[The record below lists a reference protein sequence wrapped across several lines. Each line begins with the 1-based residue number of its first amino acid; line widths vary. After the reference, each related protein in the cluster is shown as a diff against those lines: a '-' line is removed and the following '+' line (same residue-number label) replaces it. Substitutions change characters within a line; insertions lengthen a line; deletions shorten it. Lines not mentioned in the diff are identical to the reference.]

1 MTAKGA
7 ERENWKKMVLRS
19 MPPPAW
25 LDADAPENDVVI
37 SSRCRYARNLR
48 GHRFPAHADADEL
61 REISRLVKDASVS
74 LGLEA
79 FRRLSDAERE
89 YMVGCR
95 LMSPDFHGELPGRLL
110 LLNRRRSVSIMV
122 NEEDHVRIQALTA
135 GWSISSGEAQARITL
150 QTLGAQLDWARSK
163 DWGYLAA
170 SPFNAG
176 EGVRLS
182 AMFHLVGLAHTK
194 RLPEVLSALSVSG
207 LTARGLFG
215 ESSRAVGAFF
225 QVSVTRND
233 LPRFAGACEYLM
245 REERLARGTV
255 GREDLEAILLDA
267 IRFAVVSTEVAQV
280 DALRVLAWAR
290 WGVAAGLPRLRIPLR
305 EIDSM
310 LSTLEVRND
319 TDEGAAARDRA
330 VTLRTKLEHALNAP
344 SEY

>member
-25 LDADAPENDVVI
+25 LAVDAPENDVVI
-37 SSRCRYARNLR
+37 SSRCRFARNLR
-48 GHRFPAHADADEL
+48 GHRFPNHADQDEL
-61 REISRLVKDASVS
+61 REISRLIKEASAS
-74 LGLEA
+74 LGLES
-79 FRRLSDAERE
+79 FRRLSEAERE

-95 LMSPDFHGELPGRLL
+95 LMSPDFHAEAPGRTL
-110 LLNRRRSVSIMV
+110 LLNHERSVSIMV
-122 NEEDHVRIQALTA
+122 NEEDHVRIQALTP
-135 GWSISSGEAQARITL
+135 GWSITSAESQARSAL
-150 QTLGAQLDWARSK
+150 KTLGAHVEWARAEP
-163 DWGYLAA
+163 WGFLAA

-194 RLPEVLSALSVSG
+194 KLNEVLGALTNSG

-225 QVSVTRND
+225 QVSVTTLD

-245 REERLARGTV
+245 REERIARGTV
-255 GREDLEAILLDA
+255 SREELERMVKEAIH
-267 IRFAVVSTEVAQV
+267 FAVVSKEVAQV
-280 DALRVLAWAR
+280 DALRVLAWVR
-290 WGVAAGLPRLRIPLR
+290 WGAAVALPQLHIPLR
-305 EIDSM
+305 EIDAL

-319 TDEGAAARDRA
+319 ADEGAAARDRA
-330 VTLRTKLEHALNAP
+330 SSLRNRLEHALNG
-344 SEY
+344 